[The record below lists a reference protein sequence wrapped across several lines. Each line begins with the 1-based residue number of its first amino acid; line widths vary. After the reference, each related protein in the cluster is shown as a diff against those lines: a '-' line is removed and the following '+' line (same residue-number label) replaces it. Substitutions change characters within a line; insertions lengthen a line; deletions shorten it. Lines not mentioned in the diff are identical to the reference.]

1 MKGYIICA
9 TQRSGST
16 MLCDDLKSTKIAGLP
31 KEYFNKPMKKLK
43 EQANADGKV
52 FLDSLFESASTE
64 NGVVGIKVMSNQINR
79 IGEVV
84 KIIFPEYADMKPD
97 EAFFKYFKD
106 FKFVYLKRK
115 NVVKQAVSRF
125 IARGTG
131 VYHLRGKKELPEN
144 YGSEVEYNYEE
155 LAKEAKKIRRE
166 NVKWRKYFKL
176 FDVNFYELEYEK
188 IANNTKYVPDLLQF
202 LEIEGGYEKKPRKT
216 KKVANELADSFV
228 AKYKEDKEKNKGS
241 EGSDEAE

>member
-1 MKGYIICA
+1 M
-9 TQRSGST
+9 
-16 MLCDDLKSTKIAGLP
+16 
-31 KEYFNKPMKKLK
+31 
-43 EQANADGKV
+43 
-52 FLDSLFESASTE
+52 
-64 NGVVGIKVMSNQINR
+64 
-79 IGEVV
+79 
-84 KIIFPEYADMKPD
+84 
-97 EAFFKYFKD
+97 
-106 FKFVYLKRK
+106 
-115 NVVKQAVSRF
+115 
-125 IARGTG
+125 
-131 VYHLRGKKELPEN
+131 
-144 YGSEVEYNYEE
+144 
-155 LAKEAKKIRRE
+155 AKEAKKIRRE